1 MATGGPQGYPKWLLN
16 CKQSVNDSK
25 DWNVFLR
32 ELHDAIQQQLTE
44 SHVQYFSDLS
54 EAEKELFMQRAT
66 KALEGGTSYN
76 NLMKKVSILMD
87 QSLNEEVSRQLLE
100 ESPMDT
106 KSDLIIENAEEGA
119 LSLLKKWPDMKEKL
133 HVCLNQ
139 PLPPPLRQLA
149 WRLHLSDTKVRKK
162 YIDLLN
168 TNPRAAISPYDYE
181 ISQKCDQLLNSEP
194 TLSDLKGSVGN
205 FYGMK
210 AVLSYHHSAQKTKNR
225 LRDVDH
231 LLVVPFI
238 QVADT
243 SMPKKEPPSGRVVAL
258 LVEEFETFMKERPG
272 FVEDSGSDLH
282 NEEVRAF
289 IDKVAT
295 MLTAKYPESVK
306 NIVEKFSPSKEKI
319 VATEA
324 GNQAVLREGLMT
336 ICRPMLRSLFV
347 TYLNPN
353 TLLYVWDNY
362 IIGLDTPGF
371 TTEWLAIVLVTI
383 LALTK
388 DKIKEASSAAV
399 LEKMLQTEGCKIT
412 VPQIQYEVK
421 QHYYKDLFSMLT
433 RDSKAAIPVLDPTQ
447 AQHPPW
453 RHWYNDVI
461 PPFTK
466 PQDRRK
472 AREEREAERERL
484 AQQQRDAETARRE
497 QEARDR
503 RDEEEE
509 FLKMSALDRQRV
521 EQERIKLEE
530 QIQEERRRR
539 VEAERH
545 AASEIERLRLEVAAL
560 KNQKPPTP
568 AYSPAPS
575 VSSYISRQL
584 LAPPPSRISTQ
595 TAPRPPPQQVV
606 VAKAR
611 TPTPVQTPVE
621 QKNKIVSDF
630 LNRVLFGINKVAHAE
645 DQVVEKEEL
654 DRATQ
659 GYLVQNVRDIKQAQK
674 EVFGQQLKPGEF
686 DKLPPKDQ
694 QDKSEAMIRLMQ
706 KWREERRA
714 KELARDKDAF

>member
-1 MATGGPQGYPKWLLN
+1 MATGPQGYPKWLLN
-16 CKQSVNDSK
+16 CKQNIGDSK

-54 EAEKELFMQRAT
+54 EPEKELFMERAT

-76 NLMKKVSILMD
+76 NLMKKVSLLMD

-100 ESPMDT
+100 DSPIDT

-119 LSLLKKWPDMKEKL
+119 LSLLKKWPEMKEKL

-149 WRLHLSDTKVRKK
+149 WRLYLSNTKVRKQ
-162 YIDLLN
+162 YVDLLN
-168 TNPRAAISPYDYE
+168 TNPRAAISQYDYE
-181 ISQKCDQLLNSEP
+181 ISQKCEQLINSEP
-194 TLSDLKGSVGN
+194 TFSDLRGSVGN

-231 LLVVPFI
+231 LLVVPFLE
-238 QVADT
+238 VA
-243 SMPKKEPPSGRVVAL
+243 SSSIPRKEPPAGRVVAL
-258 LVEEFETFMKERPG
+258 LVEEFETLMGGRPG

-295 MLTAKYPESVK
+295 MLSAKYPESVK
-306 NIVEKFSPSKEKI
+306 NIVDKFSPSKEKI
-319 VATEA
+319 VATET
-324 GNQAVLREGLMT
+324 GNQALLREGLIE

-347 TYLNPN
+347 TYLNQD

-371 TTEWLAIVLVTI
+371 STEWLAIVLVTI
-383 LALTK
+383 LGLTK
-388 DKIKEASSAAV
+388 DKIKEATSPAT
-399 LEKMLQTEGCKIT
+399 LEKILKAESCKLT

-421 QHYYKDLFSMLT
+421 QYYYKDLFSMLT

-447 AQHPPW
+447 ALHPPW

-484 AQQQRDAETARRE
+484 AQQQKDAETARRE

-503 RDEEEE
+503 REEEE
-509 FLKMSALDRQRV
+509 EYLKLSALDRQRV

-539 VEAERH
+539 VEAERR
-545 AASEIERLRLEVAAL
+545 AAQEIENLRLEIAAL

-568 AYSPAPS
+568 AYSPTPS
-575 VSSYISRQL
+575 VSSYVSRQL
-584 LAPPPSRISTQ
+584 LAPPPSRVSTQ
-595 TAPRPPPQQVV
+595 APPPVMVV
-606 VAKAR
+606 KEVR

-621 QKNKIVSDF
+621 QKNKIVADF
-630 LNRVLFGINKVAHAE
+630 LTRVLLGLNKVAHAE
-645 DQVVEKEEL
+645 DQYVEKEEL

-659 GYLVQNVRDIKQAQK
+659 GYLIQNVKDIKRAQK
-674 EVFGQQLKPGEF
+674 QLFGQHLKPGEF
-686 DKLPPKDQ
+686 EKLSPKEQ
-694 QDKSEAMIRLMQ
+694 QEKSEAMIKLMQ
-706 KWREERRA
+706 TWREERRER
-714 KELARDKDAF
+714 ELAQDKDAF

>member
-1 MATGGPQGYPKWLLN
+1 MAAGPQGYPKWLLN
-16 CKQSVNDSK
+16 CKQNIGDSK

-32 ELHDAIQQQLTE
+32 ELHDAVQQQLTE

-54 EAEKELFMQRAT
+54 EPEKELFMQRAT

-76 NLMKKVSILMD
+76 NLMKKVSLFMD

-100 ESPMDT
+100 DSPIDT
-106 KSDLIIENAEEGA
+106 KSDLIIENAEEGT
-119 LSLLKKWPDMKEKL
+119 LSLLKKWPEMKEKL

-149 WRLHLSDTKVRKK
+149 WRLHLSNTKVRKQ
-162 YIDLLN
+162 YVDLLN
-168 TNPRAAISPYDYE
+168 TNPRAAISQYDYE
-181 ISQKCDQLLNSEP
+181 ISQKCEQLIKSET
-194 TLSDLKGSVGN
+194 TLSDLRGSVGN

-238 QVADT
+238 QVA
-243 SMPKKEPPSGRVVAL
+243 SSSIPRKEPPAGRVVAL
-258 LVEEFETFMKERPG
+258 LVEEFETLMDGRPG
-272 FVEDSGSDLH
+272 FVEDSGSDIH

-295 MLTAKYPESVK
+295 MLSAKYPESVK

-319 VATEA
+319 VATET
-324 GNQAVLREGLMT
+324 GNQTLLREGLMA

-347 TYLNPN
+347 TYLNPD

-371 TTEWLAIVLVTI
+371 STEWLAIVLVTI
-383 LALTK
+383 LGLTK
-388 DKIKEASSAAV
+388 DKIKGATSPV
-399 LEKMLQTEGCKIT
+399 MLEKILKDESCKLT

-421 QHYYKDLFSMLT
+421 QYYYKDLYSMLT

-447 AQHPPW
+447 ALHPPW

-472 AREEREAERERL
+472 AREEREAERERM
-484 AQQQRDAETARRE
+484 AQQQKDAETARRD

-509 FLKMSALDRQRV
+509 YLKLSALDRQRV

-539 VEAERH
+539 VEAERR
-545 AASEIERLRLEVAAL
+545 AADEIEKLRLEIAGL

-575 VSSYISRQL
+575 ISSYISRQL

-595 TAPRPPPQQVV
+595 APPPVV
-606 VAKAR
+606 VVKDVR
-611 TPTPVQTPVE
+611 TPTPVQTPVD
-621 QKNKIVSDF
+621 QKNKIVADF
-630 LNRVLFGINKVAHAE
+630 LTRVLFGLNKVAHAE
-645 DQVVEKEEL
+645 DQYVEKEEL

-659 GYLVQNVRDIKQAQK
+659 GYLLQNVKDIKQAQK
-674 EVFGQQLKPGEF
+674 QLFGHHLKPGEF
-686 DKLPPKDQ
+686 DKLPAKQ
-694 QDKSEAMIRLMQ
+694 QQEKSESMIKLMQ
-706 KWREERRA
+706 TWREERRE
-714 KELARDKDAF
+714 KELAQNRDAF

>member
-16 CKQSVNDSK
+16 CKQGINDSK
-25 DWNVFLR
+25 DWNVFVR

-76 NLMKKVSILMD
+76 NMMKKVSVVMD

-106 KSDLIIENAEEGA
+106 KSDLIIESAEEGT

-133 HVCLNQ
+133 QVCLNQ
-139 PLPPPLRQLA
+139 PLPTQLRQVA
-149 WRLHLSDTKVRKK
+149 WRLYLSDTKVRKK

-168 TNPRAAISPYDYE
+168 TNPRAAISQYDYE

-194 TLSDLKGSVGN
+194 TFADLKGSVGN

-210 AVLSYHHSAQKTKNR
+210 AVLSYHHSSQKTQNR

-231 LLVVPFI
+231 LLVVPFVE
-238 QVADT
+238 VARS

-258 LVEEFETFMKERPG
+258 LVEEFETFMKQRPG
-272 FVEDSGSDLH
+272 FVEDSGSELH

-324 GNQAVLREGLMT
+324 GNQAVLREGLMA

-347 TYLNPN
+347 SYLNPN

-388 DKIKEASSAAV
+388 DKIKEATYPAS
-399 LEKMLQTEGCKIT
+399 LEKILKTESCRLT
-412 VPQIQYEVK
+412 VPQFQYEVK
-421 QHYYKDLFSMLT
+421 QHYYKDLFSMIT

-484 AQQQRDAETARRE
+484 AQQQKDAETARRE

-509 FLKMSALDRQRV
+509 YLKLSALDRQRV
-521 EQERIKLEE
+521 EMERIKLEE

-545 AASEIERLRLEVAAL
+545 ASDEIERLRLEVAAL

-584 LAPPPSRISTQ
+584 LAPPPSRVSSHV
-595 TAPRPPPQQVV
+595 RPPPQTV
-606 VAKAR
+606 VAVKKVR

-621 QKNKIVSDF
+621 QKNKIVADF

-645 DQVVEKEEL
+645 DQFVEKEEL
-654 DRATQ
+654 DKATE
-659 GYLVQNVRDIKQAQK
+659 GYLVQNVKDIKQAQK
-674 EVFGQQLKPGEF
+674 EIFGKHLKPGEF
-686 DKLPPKDQ
+686 DKLSAKDQ

-706 KWREERRA
+706 KWREDRRA
-714 KELARDKDAF
+714 KELARNKDAF